1 MKVGV
6 PSDGLPLV
14 AISGPEGGRWCDRR
28 QHQIQNLFS
37 LQGKEIIAIKD
48 MKSLRRAMWISAY
61 LRCLILCLMKVQLQ
75 TKAIIRCV
83 GQHCI

>member
-1 MKVGV
+1 MVCGWSQHRALREEEGV
-6 PSDGLPLV
+6 VEDNIKYRTSSP
-14 AISGPEGGRWCDRR
+14 
-28 QHQIQNLFS
+28 

-48 MKSLRRAMWISAY
+48 MKSLRRTMWISAY

-75 TKAIIRCV
+75 TKASIRSV